1 MVSQSPGFSEL
12 QVVDR
17 SAYFTQVV
25 LLAVEVVVWVVVDNE
40 DVEDADV
47 EETLV
52 VVPLVSVV
60 DVFEVVVRV
69 VTDEVSV
76 VVDSELVDTVEELV
90 AVRVV
95 QYPHVSSHIPA
106 WGVPELGAKM
116 VSHRMLTH
124 VEFAELHAPMH
135 VLGS

>member
-1 MVSQSPGFSEL
+1 M

-106 WGVPELGAKM
+106 
-116 VSHRMLTH
+116 
-124 VEFAELHAPMH
+124 
-135 VLGS
+135 

>member
-106 WGVPELGAKM
+106 
-116 VSHRMLTH
+116 
-124 VEFAELHAPMH
+124 
-135 VLGS
+135 